1 MRLSPL
7 EDSKQIRIDEI
18 RELIADLA
26 LKSHQVATRSRSS
39 NPPKR

>member
-18 RELIADLA
+18 A
-26 LKSHQVATRSRSS
+26 SS
-39 NPPKR
+39 SPTWR